1 MLACLLAAST
11 ELLKFLFSMLEGA
24 DVLLE
29 SDNLAQLKQEYNISG
44 SARSP
49 ISASGGAA
57 AASARREELWAR
69 YPFLQVW
76 VRCALLPLQLCA
88 SEQPRHSLADSA
100 CACACACVRLCVVVV
115 RCLSGHLAGMHGGGR
130 AGERVAWH
138 GDQRLTRDPGG
149 RGDAHARQERA
160 TRAPGLTVADT
171 VMLRNSNDSL
181 LEWLS

>member
-1 MLACLLAAST
+1 MKQVRLRKAHRHAHCKTFLAASEPKRHNLTYPGCCCFFYPGSPSACVRACLLAAST

-88 SEQPRHSLADSA
+88 SE
-100 CACACACVRLCVVVV
+100 
-115 RCLSGHLAGMHGGGR
+115 
-130 AGERVAWH
+130 
-138 GDQRLTRDPGG
+138 
-149 RGDAHARQERA
+149 
-160 TRAPGLTVADT
+160 
-171 VMLRNSNDSL
+171 
-181 LEWLS
+181 

>member
-1 MLACLLAAST
+1 MGAVSVPAGVGPLRPSAIAA
-11 ELLKFLFSMLEGA
+11 
-24 DVLLE
+24 
-29 SDNLAQLKQEYNISG
+29 
-44 SARSP
+44 
-49 ISASGGAA
+49 
-57 AASARREELWAR
+57 
-69 YPFLQVW
+69 
-76 VRCALLPLQLCA
+76 LCIRIA
-88 SEQPRHSLADSA
+88 TAFVADSA

-181 LEWLS
+181 LE